1 VASSRWPGCHR
12 RALRR
17 RSMITRDD
25 SGAVVLIETSTASV
39 RECRGVLYIVLTDRD
54 GGEYRVRYD
63 SDLGLS
69 AWHKPPARSTDERPA
84 SSTVLR
90 LVEK

>member
-1 VASSRWPGCHR
+1 
-12 RALRR
+12 
-17 RSMITRDD
+17 MITRDD
-25 SGAVVLIETSTASV
+25 NGAVVLVETTTASV

-69 AWHKPPARSTDERPA
+69 AWHKPPARSTEEKPT
-84 SSTVLR
+84 SGSVLR
-90 LVEK
+90 LVKE

>member
-1 VASSRWPGCHR
+1 
-12 RALRR
+12 
-17 RSMITRDD
+17 MITRDD
-25 SGAVVLIETSTASV
+25 SGAVVLVETATASV

-69 AWHKPPARSTDERPA
+69 AWHKPAARSTEEKPT
-84 SSTVLR
+84 SGSVLR
-90 LVEK
+90 LVKE

>member
-1 VASSRWPGCHR
+1 
-12 RALRR
+12 
-17 RSMITRDD
+17 MITRDD
-25 SGAVVLIETSTASV
+25 SGAVVLVETTTASV

-69 AWHKPPARSTDERPA
+69 AWHKPPARSADDRP
-84 SSTVLR
+84 SSGSVLR
-90 LVEK
+90 LVKE

>member
-1 VASSRWPGCHR
+1 
-12 RALRR
+12 
-17 RSMITRDD
+17 
-25 SGAVVLIETSTASV
+25 V

-69 AWHKPPARSTDERPA
+69 AWHKTPARSTEEQPT
-84 SSTVLR
+84 SGTVLR
-90 LVEK
+90 LVKK